1 MVMMLTDRQV
11 PDCEPGLMFTGG
23 EFAVAA
29 DHAGRCD
36 LTEPERLVRLAV
48 HPGGVRACKHNP

>member
-11 PDCEPGLMFTGG
+11 PDCETGLMFTGG
-23 EFAVAA
+23 ESAVAA
-29 DHAGRCD
+29 DHAGRYD